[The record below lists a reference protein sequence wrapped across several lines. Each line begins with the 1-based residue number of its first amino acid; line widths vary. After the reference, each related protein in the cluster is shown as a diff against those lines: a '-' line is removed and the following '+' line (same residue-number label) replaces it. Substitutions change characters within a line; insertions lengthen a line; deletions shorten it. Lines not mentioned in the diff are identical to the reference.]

1 MSPPLP
7 GLTRSNVGLEALSGV
22 TLVAIAVPL
31 NIGYAQIAGLP
42 PTAGLYALV
51 VPAVLYALTVSS
63 RQVVASPDAA
73 AAALV
78 ASSVG
83 GLAVAGSADYL
94 SMALAQAIISGLM
107 FVACSVL
114 KLGFLATFLSKP
126 ILVGFVGGL
135 ALDILVSQLAK
146 MLGVRIESGD
156 EFVDKVGQLVAGL
169 DTVNWICVVISS
181 MSLAILLVGRRLN
194 RSVPWALV
202 VLVVTTLAVVWA
214 DLASR
219 GVSVLGKVE
228 AGPPQ
233 LTVPQLELTVWLSLV
248 PSALALTM
256 VTMAEGLLVSR
267 SYGAKNGYATDPNRD
282 LAAFGVGNIASGLT
296 GGFAVGSSTSRT
308 AAMDQAGSR
317 TQLPSI
323 VAAALALLLLV
334 FGTAV
339 LEDIPSPA
347 IGAVVAV
354 AVFPLLGIPELREL
368 WDLNRFELGVAAACF
383 LGTLLLGPIPGIFI
397 AFVLALVNLAR
408 RAASPA
414 VDVLG
419 AEADADHALTPLP
432 TGRSMT
438 VPGVVVM
445 RFAAPIFFANV
456 GQLDESIHAAV
467 EAAQASPPEDGTP
480 LAHLVLDMEAVTDI
494 DVTGAEG
501 FGECRTW
508 LAARGVQLHYSRVR
522 PRVAVLLGHY
532 GLDEGTTAFGTN
544 RAAIEALTTEVD
556 SR

>member
-1 MSPPLP
+1 
-7 GLTRSNVGLEALSGV
+7 
-22 TLVAIAVPL
+22 
-31 NIGYAQIAGLP
+31 
-42 PTAGLYALV
+42 
-51 VPAVLYALTVSS
+51 
-63 RQVVASPDAA
+63 
-73 AAALV
+73 LV

-83 GLAVAGSADYL
+83 GLAVAGSADYV
-94 SMALAQAIISGLM
+94 SMALAQEIISGLM

-114 KLGFLATFLSKP
+114 KLGFLVTFLSKP

-146 MLGVRIESGD
+146 MLGVPIESGG
-156 EFVDKVGQLVAGL
+156 EFLDKLGQLVAGL
-169 DTVNWICVVISS
+169 DTVNWISLVISS
-181 MSLAILLVGRRLN
+181 MSVAVLLVGRRLN
-194 RSVPWALV
+194 RAAPWALV
-202 VLVVTTLAVVWA
+202 VLVLATLAVVWA

-219 GVSVLGKVE
+219 GVSVLGPVQ

-233 LTVPQLELTVWLSLV
+233 LTVPHLELNQWLSLV

-267 SYGAKNGYATDPNRD
+267 SYGAKNGYKTDPNRD

-368 WDLNRFELGVAAACF
+368 WGLDRFEFGVGAACF

-408 RAASPA
+408 RAAAPA
-414 VDVLG
+414 VDLLG
-419 AEADADHALTPLP
+419 PGADADHVLEPLP
-432 TGRSMT
+432 TGSTMT
-438 VPGVVVM
+438 APGVIVM

-456 GQLDESIHAAV
+456 SLLDESIRAAV
-467 EAAQASPPEDGTP
+467 EAAQAAPPEDGTP
-480 LAHLVLDMEAVTDI
+480 LGHFVLDMEGVTDI

-508 LAARGVQLHYSRVR
+508 LATRGVQLHYSRVR
-522 PRVAVLLGHY
+522 PRVAVLLSHY
-532 GLDEGTTAFGTN
+532 GLDDGTTTFGTN
-544 RAAIEALTTEVD
+544 RAAIEALRTAVD
-556 SR
+556 PH